1 MEGLSLFSG
10 NQIFLTN
17 QCLNCFSS
25 TSFLHSLPAF
35 LLHRVRPFFIDN
47 IDYYSIY
54 IVSFVV
60 IKHRIQFNNNKHNLM
75 KYTDKLLNRYLPI
88 PISFVR
94 VTSKAEIYATV
105 AYSQS
110 LWPIVK
116 KEKRTCW
123 LKNL

>member
-1 MEGLSLFSG
+1 
-10 NQIFLTN
+10 
-17 QCLNCFSS
+17 
-25 TSFLHSLPAF
+25 
-35 LLHRVRPFFIDN
+35 
-47 IDYYSIY
+47 
-54 IVSFVV
+54 
-60 IKHRIQFNNNKHNLM
+60 M